1 MIKVQKKI
9 VLDKKG
15 NPTEVIIPWKVYKE
29 MEELLGLDLDKNDVE
44 DIRQA
49 KEDREKGKKDAY
61 VEVDSLWYIMLSSTK
76 ELFVISTALQG
87 IKETGLKNL

>member
-29 MEELLGLDLDKNDVE
+29 MEELLGLDIDNNTIDDLK
-44 DIRQA
+44 RT
-49 KEDREKGKKDAY
+49 KEDRKRNKKDAY
-61 VEVDSLWYIMLSSTK
+61 VEVDSL
-76 ELFVISTALQG
+76 
-87 IKETGLKNL
+87 